1 MKKSQIILTFLLLI
15 QFQSF
20 AQKLSRNEKYSLKIV
35 LDIMG
40 EQDQK
45 HRWEIMY
52 GTNIQSEIDSI
63 NSLSIEDKK
72 RIVREHNKNN
82 KQQIDS
88 LWKIQEKIDL
98 KNRDKLIEIIKI
110 HGFPSPKRT
119 KSNTTDYILL
129 HFLSEE
135 DFELL
140 NPIFLDE
147 IKKGNMPGEIYASWF
162 DRILYVKGELQLY
175 GEYLSNRPCVENL
188 EKTNMARKKIG
199 LKRLRKNKCR

>member
-20 AQKLSRNEKYSLKIV
+20 AQKLSRHEKDSLKIV

-40 EQDQK
+40 DQDQK
-45 HRWEIMY
+45 CRWELMY

-63 NSLSIEDKK
+63 NRLSIEDKK
-72 RIVREHNKNN
+72 RIVREHQKNN

-98 KNRDKLIEIIKI
+98 ENRDKLIEIIKI

-119 KSNTTDYILL
+119 KSNTTKYILL

-162 DRILYVKGELQLY
+162 DRILHVKGELQLY

-188 EKTNMARKKIG
+188 EKTNIARKKIG

>member
-20 AQKLSRNEKYSLKIV
+20 AQKLSRNEKDSLKIV

-98 KNRDKLIEIIKI
+98 ENRDKLLEIIKI

-119 KSNTTDYILL
+119 KSNTTNYILL

-175 GEYLSNRPCVENL
+175 GEYLSNRPCLENL
-188 EKTNMARKKIG
+188 EKTNIARKKIG
-199 LKRLRKNKCR
+199 LKRLRKNNCR

>member
-20 AQKLSRNEKYSLKIV
+20 AQKLSRNEKDSLKIV

-52 GTNIQSEIDSI
+52 GTNIQSEIDYI

-88 LWKIQEKIDL
+88 LLKIQEKIDL
-98 KNRDKLIEIIKI
+98 ENRDKLIEIIKI

-199 LKRLRKNKCR
+199 LKRLRKNKC

>member
-15 QFQSF
+15 QLQSF
-20 AQKLSRNEKYSLKIV
+20 AQKLSRHEKDSLKIE
-35 LDIMG
+35 LDEMG
-40 EQDQK
+40 KQDQQ

-52 GTNIQSEIDSI
+52 GTNIQLEIDSI

-72 RIVREHNKNN
+72 RIVREHHKSN

-88 LWKIQEKIDL
+88 LWKIQATIDL
-98 KNRDKLIEIIKI
+98 ENRDKLIEIIKI
-110 HGFPSPKRT
+110 YGFPSPKRT
-119 KSNTTDYILL
+119 KSNTTNYILL

-147 IKKGNMPGEIYASWF
+147 IKKGNMPGKIYAAWY
-162 DRILYVKGELQLY
+162 DRILYVNGKPQLY
-175 GEYLSNRPCVENL
+175 GEYITKYPCLESL
-188 EKTNMARKKIG
+188 EKTNSERKKIG
-199 LKRLRKNKCR
+199 LKKIRKNNCR